1 MSGQSLLI
9 LLFVLWFPL
18 FWIAIQ
24 WIFIQNRLPWV
35 GILVT
40 LGLQLLFW
48 GMVLWVLRPRPED
61 CPTGTACEW
70 IGVGQVMLV
79 IYGVA
84 VADLSMLAGL
94 GVFALYRSR
103 IWGPGEVV
111 RQTGRLPALAAA
123 AALLVLT
130 VFIIIWSTGLLHRL
144 SSPPSSPYPPAISR

>member
-35 GILVT
+35 GMLVT

-48 GMVLWVLRPRPED
+48 GMVLWVLRPQPED
-61 CPTGTACEW
+61 CLPGTACEW

-94 GVFALYRSR
+94 GVFALYRNR
-103 IWGPGEVV
+103 IWGPGERV
-111 RQTGRLPALAAA
+111 RQTGRLPALAAG

-130 VFIIIWSTGLLHRL
+130 VFMIIWSTGLLHRL
-144 SSPPSSPYPPAISR
+144 SGPPSSPYPPAISR